1 MSIQNKNL
9 IRSLSA
15 ALIAVGAMLPLHSA
29 SAAVQPSTAT
39 SENWSETWKRA
50 KFPFLY
56 HAATT
61 QAASSDALVQRDI
74 LETWKRAKY
83 PWLYTTS
90 TSQTEHAATTTPA
103 PGSVEAWRAAKFP
116 NLRPVSAVVR

>member
-1 MSIQNKNL
+1 MSIQNKAL

-15 ALIAVGAMLPLHSA
+15 ALIAAGAMLPLHSV
-29 SAAVQPSTAT
+29 SAADQPSAKA

-56 HAATT
+56 HSSTAQT
-61 QAASSDALVQRDI
+61 ASLDAPVQRDI

-83 PWLYTTS
+83 PWLYATS
-90 TSQTEHAATTTPA
+90 TGPTEHGGTTVLA